1 MVFAWIWTFHLQ
13 SIFFLNIIIFLFAL
27 FPFEDVNCFVWNARI
42 FFPFYLY
49 LFPFVCLFL
58 INSDILGGKK
68 DLHLCK
74 GLGDNANI
82 LFMEAIC
89 TFWSPSAGFTKQGKI
104 VCNRCN
110 LQNSKTCVNSISTG
124 FLYGDFVGESC
135 LCVSVW
141 SVSHILS
148 NCIQLDLCW
157 STTKNSHMSEQ
168 ETGY

>member
-1 MVFAWIWTFHLQ
+1 MDLNISFAEL
-13 SIFFLNIIIFLFAL
+13 FFLIELFFFLLFFLSRMWIAL
-27 FPFEDVNCFVWNARI
+27 CEMQGF

-74 GLGDNANI
+74 GLGDNVNI